1 MENEELEGKT
11 LSVYT
16 YVAKEGRPVG
26 TREVARGT
34 NLSSPSVAQR
44 HLQKL
49 EALGLLEKN
58 EYGDYI
64 LKEKAAIDGHLWIGK
79 NSVPRLMV
87 YSFFFIGALI
97 AECAAIVY
105 TQFADLVV
113 ETNFLYLTMILL
125 TAAALVMFLAEGIS
139 LSHKQKNRSKQH
151 TIQGKKD

>member
-11 LSVYT
+11 LTVYT

-26 TREVARGT
+26 TRDVARGA

-64 LKEKAAIDGHLWIGK
+64 LKERAAIDGHLWIGK
-79 NSVPRLMV
+79 SIVPRLIV

-97 AECAAIVY
+97 AECIALTY
-105 TQFADLVV
+105 TQFADLVIQ
-113 ETNFLYLTMILL
+113 TNFLYLTMILL
-125 TAAALVMFLAEGIS
+125 TAAALAMFLVEGI
-139 LSHKQKNRSKQH
+139 LLYRKQGKRSKH
-151 TIQGKKD
+151 PH